1 MVEDCSIL
9 LFYHFTPLADHAR
22 EVCWHRALCER
33 LHLCGRLRVSPQ
45 GLNGTLSG
53 ATAALGEYT
62 RSVDARSPVEG
73 QTIDWKF
80 GSCALPEL
88 FQELSVRAV
97 REVVSL
103 GVPADAVPL
112 GKAAT
117 HLSAAEFHARLAGAA
132 ESGAVV
138 LDVRNVYESRI
149 GRFEAAG
156 AETLCPPI
164 RQFSELP
171 AWLERM
177 RPRLAGR
184 PVLMYCTGGVRCEPA
199 SAWLRQRCEEL
210 RGEGGEGGG
219 EGGDGG
225 WARTGRGRGRRAAL

>member
-1 MVEDCSIL
+1 MTYFAVALGARCEIRRAGVRCFSDRKQTRPTREHGACARAFVMVEDCSIL

-62 RSVDARSPVEG
+62 RSVDARCPVEG
-73 QTIDWKF
+73 QAIDWKF
-80 GSCALPEL
+80 GPCALSEL

-103 GVPADAVPL
+103 GVPLDAVPL

-117 HLSAAEFHARLAGAA
+117 HLSAAEFHAKLAGAA

-156 AETLCPPI
+156 
-164 RQFSELP
+164 
-171 AWLERM
+171 
-177 RPRLAGR
+177 G
-184 PVLMYCTGGVRCEPA
+184 
-199 SAWLRQRCEEL
+199 
-210 RGEGGEGGG
+210 
-219 EGGDGG
+219 
-225 WARTGRGRGRRAAL
+225 

>member
-1 MVEDCSIL
+1 MSFERLLFCSDKYVVPLIERVARKRATHHLLSHTSIQLASTAREADVMVEDYSIL

-62 RSVDARSPVEG
+62 RSVDARCPVEG
-73 QTIDWKF
+73 QAIDWKF
-80 GSCALPEL
+80 GPCALSEL

-103 GVPADAVPL
+103 GVPLDAVPL
-112 GKAAT
+112 GKAAR
-117 HLSAAEFHARLAGAA
+117 HLSAAEFHAKLAGAA

-156 AETLCPPI
+156 AETLC
-164 RQFSELP
+164 
-171 AWLERM
+171 
-177 RPRLAGR
+177 
-184 PVLMYCTGGVRCEPA
+184 
-199 SAWLRQRCEEL
+199 
-210 RGEGGEGGG
+210 
-219 EGGDGG
+219 
-225 WARTGRGRGRRAAL
+225 

>member
-1 MVEDCSIL
+1 MVYAANLFSVQFGQHGARTSGRHVVMVEDYSIL

-62 RSVDARSPVEG
+62 RSVDARCPVEG
-73 QTIDWKF
+73 QAIDWKF
-80 GSCALPEL
+80 GPCALSEL

-103 GVPADAVPL
+103 GVPLDAVPL
-112 GKAAT
+112 GKAAR
-117 HLSAAEFHARLAGAA
+117 HLSAAEFHAKLAGAA

-156 AETLCPPI
+156 AETLC
-164 RQFSELP
+164 
-171 AWLERM
+171 
-177 RPRLAGR
+177 
-184 PVLMYCTGGVRCEPA
+184 
-199 SAWLRQRCEEL
+199 
-210 RGEGGEGGG
+210 
-219 EGGDGG
+219 
-225 WARTGRGRGRRAAL
+225 